1 MDMKRFFLY
10 AIVIAALAL
19 AGCGGSGNGGGGM
32 TVTTDP
38 DPMPMDLDLSALTA
52 GMMLGNAM
60 TYTIPPGESRD
71 SGDVRFTCPSG
82 GSACMVTVTADGATY
97 DGNGGTPTV
106 ANSQAAID
114 KVNNAATAAAMAAK
128 IAPAIADPD
137 GDGEFPEAGDLRGN
151 VGGDGNDE
159 ASRPGAAATFVVA
172 AGGAVTVDVDGSGTD
187 ESPDRL
193 DMNDMTAADP
203 PASIPNQF
211 QKQTAAPPMLDGFT
225 GSVHER
231 TVDKVTDTLTV
242 YTNVEAPGDEEYS
255 EYYQTSSADA
265 RDGITSIA
273 DGVTVGEGDAAYDTN
288 VLTFEADVSAISAK
302 ISATDFSIGNGLSKE
317 FTDSSETE
325 ARMFEGSFNG
335 IPGTY
340 VCTVSCTITTNNDG
354 EVSTFGGA
362 WTFTPTEAGAEMM
375 VQGVIP
381 DADFLTFGYWLQAT
395 EGDDGEMTY
404 GIRTFA
410 TGADTFV
417 PPGALEGQ
425 ATYAGKA
432 TGMYVKKTFD
442 DRGLDTATSSGQFT
456 AVANLTATFNQT
468 TAVHPDGVGSIAPSL
483 VNSITGTVSTFKDAS
498 SESSIDDAWSIT
510 LNKATINSEGAIT
523 GGTTTG
529 EGSWV
534 AQLYGPQVSNDPDT
548 TDVNEETIGYP
559 TSVAGEFNGHF
570 SNGHVI
576 GAFGATKTKTGE

>member
-1 MDMKRFFLY
+1 MRSRKLVWFLM
-10 AIVIAALAL
+10 IGILIAL
-19 AGCGGSGNGGGGM
+19 AGCGGNGGGGM

-395 EGDDGEMTY
+395 EDDAGETTY
-404 GIRTFA
+404 GVRTFA
-410 TGADTFV
+410 TGGTVYTVAN
-417 PPGALEGQ
+417 AQ
-425 ATYAGKA
+425 AATVLGDAKYVGPA
-432 TGMYVKKTFD
+432 TGMYVKKEFD
-442 DRGLDTATSSGQFT
+442 NRGVGASVASGQFT
-456 AVANLTATFNQT
+456 ADAELTAYFSGGAVTPDNSLSISGNVTTFRDDQ
-468 TAVHPDGVGSIAPSL
+468 GEI
-483 VNSITGTVSTFKDAS
+483 
-498 SESSIDDAWSIT
+498 IDDKWT
-510 LNKATINSEGAIT
+510 VMLMKAGFAASGANAIATGLPDDTFGGATT
-523 GGTTTG
+523 GGGEWQGQFFGDFVEDADTDATG
-529 EGSWV
+529 EQSS
-534 AQLYGPQVSNDPDT
+534 L
-548 TDVNEETIGYP
+548 P
-559 TSVAGEFNGHF
+559 TGVAGEFNGHF
-570 SNGHVI
+570 RNGHVI
-576 GAFGATKTKTGE
+576 GAFGATKDKE